1 MLRLLFL
8 LQSAFSIWMLVD
20 AIGRPGI
27 SRYWYWIVLMPFGEW
42 FYFFKYKIHDPD
54 FAWLKAPFGSLL
66 DKPASIKELR
76 HNAEQTPSL
85 ANKVSLAQ
93 ALHDAD
99 EYEEAAKLFEDVLA
113 RDSTSPDGLYG
124 LGVSRVGLG
133 DDEGAIE
140 PLRQLVDSEPSHHDY
155 DGWAKLSHTLW
166 KLERRKEAIEVLS
179 RLVRRSPRLQHRMAY
194 AYYLG
199 LAEHRDEA
207 QAQLATALQEF
218 EYAPKY
224 VKRRERAMAKQARE
238 MLRQLSEATRA
249 T

>member
-1 MLRLLFL
+1 MPRLLVL
-8 LQSAFSIWMLVD
+8 LQSAFSVWMLVD
-20 AIGRPGI
+20 AIGRRGI
-27 SRYWYWIVLMPFGEW
+27 SRYWYWIILIPFGEW

-85 ANKVSLAQ
+85 ANQVSLAQ
-93 ALHDAD
+93 ALHDAE
-99 EYEEAAKLFEDVLA
+99 EYEEAAELFEHVLEK
-113 RDSTSPDGLYG
+113 DSTSRDALYG
-124 LGVSRVGLG
+124 LGVTRIGRG
-133 DDEGAIE
+133 DEEGAIE
-140 PLRQLVDSEPSHHDY
+140 PLRRLVDIEPSHHDF
-155 DGWAKLSHTLW
+155 DAWAKLAHALW
-166 KLERRKEAIEVLS
+166 KLERRQETIEALS
-179 RLVRRSPRLQHRMAY
+179 LLVRRSPRLQHRIAY

-224 VKRRERAMAKQARE
+224 AKRGQRALAKQARE
-238 MLRQLSEATRA
+238 MLRQLSETS
-249 T
+249 

>member
-1 MLRLLFL
+1 MPRLFL
-8 LQSAFSIWMLVD
+8 LAQSAFSVWMLVD

-27 SRYWYWIVLMPFGEW
+27 PRYWYWVILMPFGEW

-66 DKPASIKELR
+66 DKPLSIQELR

-85 ANKVSLAQ
+85 ANQVSLAQ

-99 EYEEAAKLFEDVLA
+99 EYEEASKLFEGALEM
-113 RDSTSPDGLYG
+113 DSKSCDALYG
-124 LGVSRVGLG
+124 LGVSRIGLG
-133 DDEGAIE
+133 DEEGAVEHLRRLLDVE
-140 PLRQLVDSEPSHHDY
+140 PRHHDY
-155 DGWAKLSHTLW
+155 DGWAMLAHALW
-166 KLERRKEAIEVLS
+166 KLERRQETIEVLS
-179 RLVRRSPRLQHRMAY
+179 RLVKTSPRLQHRMAY

-207 QAQLATALQEF
+207 KAQLATALQEF

-224 VKRRERAMAKQARE
+224 MKRRQRALAKKAKE
-238 MLRQLSEATRA
+238 MLRQLSEAS
-249 T
+249 